1 LEKLVWC
8 QVVAGQQSHVA
19 GQLGGVAST
28 DFLHCL
34 GLLLLVQTRV
44 LKATGQTNIKHGR
57 PGKEIGRPAFGPF
70 RVGVWPTRSMCQ
82 IHPRGD
88 QDFDIWSTLLCHPL
102 KYSNLVPKLLKS
114 NKHYY
119 SSWNYVSRQGEYM
132 VILYI
137 YST

>member
-1 LEKLVWC
+1 MCILISTVGGIYRVVGELHRLEKLVWC
-8 QVVAGQQSHVA
+8 QVVAGRQSHVA

-28 DFLHCL
+28 NFLHRL

-57 PGKEIGRPAFGPF
+57 PAKEIGRPAFGPF

-114 NKHYY
+114 NKH
-119 SSWNYVSRQGEYM
+119 
-132 VILYI
+132 
-137 YST
+137 

>member
-1 LEKLVWC
+1 VPSGGRPVKPRGRP
-8 QVVAGQQSHVA
+8 AGWSGLH
-19 GQLGGVAST
+19 QLSPPPWP
-28 DFLHCL
+28 
-34 GLLLLVQTRV
+34 LLLVQTRV

-57 PGKEIGRPAFGPF
+57 PAKEIGRPAFGPF